1 MKKIETLA
9 RAMEV
14 ESKKAKREA
23 ATREKDSAL
32 AKVED
37 KIRSTNSSKRLALF
51 QESS

>member
-23 ATREKDSAL
+23 AVRDKDSAL
-32 AKVED
+32 TKLEE
-37 KIRSTNSSKRLALF
+37 KMKSTNASKRLAL
-51 QESS
+51 